1 MKHCII
7 SKFSDTV
14 TDKAALI
21 ENIKALFAAEPKPDG
36 VRGYEFITNCVDRP
50 NRYDLMIA
58 IDMPASAL
66 PVWDVSTL
74 HKRWKDEFGEFLAA
88 KAIFDYEP

>member
-7 SKFSDTV
+7 SKFNDSV
-14 TDKAALI
+14 SDKAALI
-21 ENIKALFAAEPKPDG
+21 DSVKALFAAEPKPEW
-36 VRGYEFITNCVDRP
+36 VRGYEFIANCIDRP

-58 IDMPASAL
+58 IDMPADAL
-66 PVWDVSTL
+66 SNWDASTL
-74 HKRWKDEFGEFLAA
+74 HKRWKAEFGDYLAA